1 MERPSAQ
8 TEGRPWDIRAQR
20 GWCTGMLSALN
31 KRDPRE
37 GSGHKL
43 GAWWTQDGLLEQG
56 SSGAEVGKLEDS
68 EQSNVMGATGHQLWL
83 IVRMESS
90 TIGAAIAAPLL
101 SVPGHQGAKGS
112 DVPGNGQTFWKVSQ
126 EMMHFSCSQ
135 DTCVHPHPPRPQ
147 SEHGLC
153 TVSSTP
159 RWKTDPCHGQCE
171 IPQILANTLNIGT
184 LLTWGGIP

>member
-135 DTCVHPHPPRPQ
+135 DTCVHPPPPALSQSMGSALFLPHPDGKP
-147 SEHGLC
+147 
-153 TVSSTP
+153 
-159 RWKTDPCHGQCE
+159 
-171 IPQILANTLNIGT
+171 IPAMGDVKSLKYLQTL
-184 LLTWGGIP
+184 

>member
-1 MERPSAQ
+1 M
-8 TEGRPWDIRAQR
+8 
-20 GWCTGMLSALN
+20 
-31 KRDPRE
+31 
-37 GSGHKL
+37 
-43 GAWWTQDGLLEQG
+43 LEQG

-135 DTCVHPHPPRPQ
+135 DTCVHPPPPALSQSMGSALFLPHPDGKP
-147 SEHGLC
+147 
-153 TVSSTP
+153 
-159 RWKTDPCHGQCE
+159 
-171 IPQILANTLNIGT
+171 IPAMGNVKSLKYLQTL
-184 LLTWGGIP
+184 